1 MLCNC
6 SIGHVLNIIFLLLRD
21 IMITYFEPSIS
32 FEGLCS
38 EVRDM
43 CSFDNE
49 QLFTMK
55 WIDEEGKSI
64 LAACFPTHLW
74 SLWYWAF
81 YFFSPFHHFLSL
93 CLCEVNCIFLVIVTQ
108 TPKVMAFQCPCKYS
122 FVSSNH
128 WNLLKSS
135 STFVFFCCFAVVCSE
150 ISVTFKMWIQC

>member
-1 MLCNC
+1 MLCNY
-6 SIGHVLNIIFLLLRD
+6 SIGHFLNIIFLLLRD

-64 LAACFPTHLW
+64 LAACFPTTL
-74 SLWYWAF
+74 
-81 YFFSPFHHFLSL
+81 
-93 CLCEVNCIFLVIVTQ
+93 
-108 TPKVMAFQCPCKYS
+108 
-122 FVSSNH
+122 
-128 WNLLKSS
+128 
-135 STFVFFCCFAVVCSE
+135 
-150 ISVTFKMWIQC
+150 